1 MVITYNDKAQ
11 LQGEFVSL
19 DENFTNN
26 NKVEV
31 EFVDENGE
39 NIGTVTGIKEQY
51 ALKEEVTFTVTPK
64 EGYFVKSVKLLQGFD
79 ANNYTENGTLLTI
92 ENGQYSFN
100 ANVINK
106 VVVEF
111 STEEVGEA
119 EFNKDVSSKVVVEG
133 LDSVDTSTEGV
144 YTISYTLN
152 SSLYKNVKLYRYI
165 VVESGE
171 NNE

>member
-1 MVITYNDKAQ
+1 MENSYRFFENKECIIDTFEIIGEQTITLNLDDTYSDAGFKA
-11 LQGEFVSL
+11 
-19 DENFTNN
+19 
-26 NKVEV
+26 
-31 EFVDENGE
+31 
-39 NIGTVTGIKEQY
+39 I
-51 ALKEEVTFTVTPK
+51 
-64 EGYFVKSVKLLQGFD
+64 
-79 ANNYTENGTLLTI
+79 
-92 ENGQYSFN
+92 
-100 ANVINK
+100 
-106 VVVEF
+106 
-111 STEEVGEA
+111 